1 MEVDEKFLNVICY
14 ISTRAIVCVN
24 PGQKELEL
32 VQMKH
37 NLVAGDRRANEH
49 PFLSSVHAIFLREH
63 NRIAKLLK
71 EYLPPHLQQVKI

>member
-1 MEVDEKFLNVICY
+1 MYVPYPC
-14 ISTRAIVCVN
+14 
-24 PGQKELEL
+24 PGQIGLEL

-37 NLVAGDRRANEH
+37 TLVAGDRRANEH

-71 EYLPPHLQQVKI
+71 EYLPLHLQQVKF

>member
-1 MEVDEKFLNVICY
+1 MILDYRNLEHKSLYSPYPC
-14 ISTRAIVCVN
+14 
-24 PGQKELEL
+24 PGQIGLEL

-37 NLVAGDRRANEH
+37 TLVAGDRRANEH

-71 EYLPPHLQQVKI
+71 EYLPPHLQQVKF

>member
-1 MEVDEKFLNVICY
+1 MAADKPCPLLQPSLVRL
-14 ISTRAIVCVN
+14 TL

-32 VQMKH
+32 GQMKH
-37 NLVAGDRRANEH
+37 ILVAGDRRANEH

-71 EYLPPHLQQVKI
+71 EYLPPHLRQVKI